1 MFNFQYE
8 IKIGEDGRP
17 YISPLNETDREMS
30 FIEHKFMA
38 IELCR
43 TFVAQTILAY
53 QKDPERRPLP
63 PGEIERLLNLEDE
76 LIRFSN
82 IFAKTIR
89 EQFDLLDIADRLINK
104 EYDISVDT
112 IEERDDLNYNGIIF
126 QDRIFKRVEGLRVRV
141 LRDGEIYELKGGVDN
156 EHWTLS

>member
-17 YISPLNETDREMS
+17 YISPVNETDREMT

-38 IELCR
+38 IELTR
-43 TFVAQTILAY
+43 TFIAQTILAH
-53 QKDPERRPLP
+53 QKNPERRPLP
-63 PGEIERLLNLEDE
+63 PGEVERLIDLENE

-82 IFAKTIR
+82 IFAKSIK

-104 EYDISVDT
+104 AYDISVNT

-126 QDRIFKRVEGLRVRV
+126 DDKIFKRVEGLKVKV
-141 LRDGEIYELKGGVDN
+141 LRTGDVYELKGGVDN
-156 EHWTLS
+156 VHWTIV